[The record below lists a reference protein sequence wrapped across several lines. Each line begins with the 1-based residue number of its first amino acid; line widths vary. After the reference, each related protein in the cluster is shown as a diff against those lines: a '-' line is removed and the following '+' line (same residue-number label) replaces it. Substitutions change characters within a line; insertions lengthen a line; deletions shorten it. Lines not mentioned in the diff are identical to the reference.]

1 MSPTP
6 KPALQ
11 KIGIKPGMRVAI
23 VNAPADVL
31 PLLASPDGTLPDNGL
46 GSGNY
51 DAIVLFVR
59 SRAEVEANA
68 PTVIRASKPGA
79 LLWFAYPKKAKGKG
93 QGQGQGPHTDISRD
107 AGWETVRGAGWD
119 TVSLVAINSTWA
131 ALRFRP
137 IVDIASTS
145 PRRATR

>member
-1 MSPTP
+1 MQPSR

-11 KIGIKPGMRVAI
+11 KMGIKPGMRVAV
-23 VNAPADVL
+23 VNAPADVV
-31 PLLASPDGTLPDNGL
+31 PLLATADGTVPDDGL
-46 GSGNY
+46 ASGTY
-51 DAIVLFVR
+51 DAIILFVR
-59 SRAEVEANA
+59 SRKEVEANA

-79 LLWFAYPKKAKGKG
+79 LLWFAYPRKGKGKG
-93 QGQGQGPHTDISRD
+93 QSQGQGPHTDISRD

>member
-1 MSPTP
+1 MTASP

-11 KIGIKPGMRVAI
+11 KMGVKPGMRVAI
-23 VNAPADVL
+23 VNAPGDVV
-31 PLLASPDGTLPDNGL
+31 PLLANPDGTAADSGL
-46 GSGNY
+46 GSGTY

-79 LLWFAYPKKAKGKG
+79 LLWFAYPKKGKG
-93 QGQGQGPHTDISRD
+93 QSPNTDISRD
-107 AGWETVRGAGWD
+107 AGWEAVRAAGWD
-119 TVSLVAINSTWA
+119 TVSLVAINDTWA

-137 IVDIASTS
+137 IADIASTS
-145 PRRATR
+145 PRRGAR